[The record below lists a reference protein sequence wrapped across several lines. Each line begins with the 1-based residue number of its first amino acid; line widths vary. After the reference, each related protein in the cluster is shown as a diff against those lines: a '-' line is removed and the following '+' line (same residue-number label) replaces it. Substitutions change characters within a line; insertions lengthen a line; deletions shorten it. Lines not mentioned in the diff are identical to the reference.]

1 MATFVLKHASI
12 TVNGIDLTDHCNAV
26 EVNQEFDEVDL
37 TGFCSTFRT
46 MGVGAGDATITATFL
61 SDFAA
66 ASVDA
71 TLWPLSQGGGTFDV
85 VVRSV
90 GTIAVSA
97 TNPKYTM
104 TSRLF
109 SYAPIAGAYGDAST
123 TDVTF
128 RNAGTAGLVRGTT

>member
-1 MATFVLKHASI
+1 MAKFVLKHASI

-37 TGFCSTFRT
+37 TAFCSTFREY
-46 MGVGAGDATITATFL
+46 GVGAGDATITATFYA
-61 SDFAA
+61 DFAA

-85 VVRSV
+85 VVRSN
-90 GTIAVSA
+90 GTLAVSA
-97 TNPKYTM
+97 TNPKYTL

-109 SYAPIAGAYGDAST
+109 TYAPISGGYG
-123 TDVTF
+123 
-128 RNAGTAGLVRGTT
+128 